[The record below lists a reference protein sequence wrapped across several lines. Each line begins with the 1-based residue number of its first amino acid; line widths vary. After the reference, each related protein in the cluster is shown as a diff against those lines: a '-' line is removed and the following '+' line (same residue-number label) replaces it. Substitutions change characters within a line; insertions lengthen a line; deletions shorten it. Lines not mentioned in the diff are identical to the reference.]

1 MSEVIGQLSPII
13 VKLSPIIVKLSPILI
28 PAIVL
33 SFLYYM
39 LKR

>member
-1 MSEVIGQLSPII
+1 MSEVVGQLSPII
-13 VKLSPIIVKLSPILI
+13 VSPILI

>member
-1 MSEVIGQLSPII
+1 MSEVVGQ
-13 VKLSPIIVKLSPILI
+13 LSPIIVKLSPILI

-39 LKR
+39 FKR

>member
-1 MSEVIGQLSPII
+1 MSEVVGQLSPII
-13 VKLSPIIVKLSPILI
+13 VKLSLILI